1 MKRKATFCM
10 AAFLILT
17 LCGSAWA
24 DGFVADWQSPQQIS
38 DSGKQPEEEERSP
51 GAAPFLDAY
60 FSDLQVDVWQLDE
73 TYATLGKVVGENHT
87 TSPEIL
93 LYRQKETVIT
103 EGKWTSLLDNGTLRK
118 QVQEWIESQ
127 LAWVAEDQVVFAARE
142 GSMGTLTL
150 SPGMSGGIQAWQSV
164 LEVQGSFLLQ
174 RVDAEGT
181 VYEVRRVPFAG
192 TFPLVGVHL
201 ENWTE

>member
-24 DGFVADWQSPQQIS
+24 DGFVAYWQSPQQLS
-38 DSGKQPEEEERSP
+38 DSGKQPEEERSP
-51 GAAPFLDAY
+51 GATPFLDAY

-127 LAWVAEDQVVFAARE
+127 LAWAAEDQVVFAARE

-150 SPGMSGGIQAWQSV
+150 PPGMSGGIQAWQSV

>member
-24 DGFVADWQSPQQIS
+24 DGFVAYWQSPQQLS
-38 DSGKQPEEEERSP
+38 DSGKQPEEERSP
-51 GAAPFLDAY
+51 GATPFLDAY

-127 LAWVAEDQVVFAARE
+127 LAWAAEDQVVFAARE

-150 SPGMSGGIQAWQSV
+150 PPGMSGGIQAWRSV

>member
-38 DSGKQPEEEERSP
+38 DSGKQPEEGRSP
-51 GAAPFLDAY
+51 GTAPFLDAY
-60 FSDLQVDVWQLDE
+60 FSDLQVDAWQLDE

-87 TSPEIL
+87 ASPEIL

-150 SPGMSGGIQAWQSV
+150 PPGMSGGIQAWQSV

>member
-1 MKRKATFCM
+1 MKRKATFCL
-10 AAFLILT
+10 AALLILT
-17 LCGSAWA
+17 LGRSAWA
-24 DGFVADWQSPQQIS
+24 DGFVTYWQSPQQLPHS
-38 DSGKQPEEEERSP
+38 EKQPEERLPETD
-51 GAAPFLDAY
+51 PFLDAY

-73 TYATLGKVVGENHT
+73 TYAPLGKVVGENDT
-87 TSPEIL
+87 TSPETL

-103 EGKWTSLLDNGTLRK
+103 LGKWTNLLDNGVLRK
-118 QVQEWIESQ
+118 RVQEWIKSQ
-127 LAWVAEDQVVFAARE
+127 LGWVAEDQVAFAARE
-142 GSMGTLTL
+142 GSMGTLPL
-150 SPGMSGGIQAWQSV
+150 SPSMSGGIQAWQSA

-174 RVDAEGT
+174 RVDGEGT

>member
-17 LCGSAWA
+17 LGGSAWA
-24 DGFVADWQSPQQIS
+24 DGFVTDWQSPQQLS
-38 DSGKQPEEEERSP
+38 DSGKQPEEGRSP

-87 TSPEIL
+87 ASPEIL

-127 LAWVAEDQVVFAARE
+127 LTWVAEDQVVFAARE

>member
-24 DGFVADWQSPQQIS
+24 DGFVAYWQSPQQLS
-38 DSGKQPEEEERSP
+38 DSGKQPEEERSSRT
-51 GAAPFLDAY
+51 APFLDAY

-127 LAWVAEDQVVFAARE
+127 LAWAAEDQVVFAARE

-150 SPGMSGGIQAWQSV
+150 PPGMSGGIQAWRSV